1 MNRFFLV
8 SEAARELRC
17 SAETVRELEK
27 RGELKADRTPGGV
40 RIFTAD
46 DVRRLKE
53 ERAAQR

>member
-17 SAETVRELEK
+17 SAETVRELD
-27 RGELKADRTPGGV
+27 RRAQIKAERTPGGT
-40 RIFTAD
+40 RIFTD
-46 DVRRLKE
+46 EDLRRLKE